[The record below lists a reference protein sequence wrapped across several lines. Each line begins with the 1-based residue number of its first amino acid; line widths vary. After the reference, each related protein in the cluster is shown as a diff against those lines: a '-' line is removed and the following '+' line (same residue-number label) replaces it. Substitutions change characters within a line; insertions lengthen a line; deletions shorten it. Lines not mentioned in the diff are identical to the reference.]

1 MNQLTKN
8 NFNIEPL
15 VFEIQNVIKK
25 GLSTILK
32 DYTDRYELLENTH
45 NQIMNLPSV
54 LNELNKN
61 SKSDETSDSDLE
73 ENEKPNFIS
82 IKDMTYNIVREEIEI
97 IENRLDK
104 MEKKF
109 DSIVPI
115 LDKILG
121 KMQTLNE
128 DVKGLKNEE
137 KETAEY
143 KTVYMTH
150 PVSNLVIK
158 PSIVTSSADEN
169 IKFEIEADIESGNED
184 EDEDEDD
191 VNPAMIT
198 CSTIN
203 LKTIQVEEEEEELVS
218 EEEQSD
224 EEEQSEE
231 EEELVSEEEQSDE
244 EEQSE
249 EEEELVSEEEELV
262 SEEEELVSEVEEE
275 LVSEVEEELVEE
287 VEEELVSEVEEELV
301 SEVEEEQIV
310 EEEEQV
316 VEEKSA
322 LIDEVETEASEE
334 ENEEDELIVIT
345 IDDIDYC
352 TNNEENGFIYEL
364 NDEGEQGDKIGYLKE
379 GEPFFYSDEN

>member
-1 MNQLTKN
+1 MSDLKTH

-32 DYTDRYELLENTH
+32 DYTDRYELLEKTH
-45 NQIMNLPSV
+45 NQIMRLPSV
-54 LNELNKN
+54 LNELNNN
-61 SKSDETSDSDLE
+61 SESDKTSDNDLE
-73 ENEKPNFIS
+73 EDKSNFIS
-82 IKDMTYNIVREEIEI
+82 IKDMTHNIVREEIEI

-128 DVKGLKNEE
+128 DVKGLKNSE
-137 KETAEY
+137 KQQKDQDEY

-150 PVSNLVIK
+150 TASTNLVIK
-158 PSIVTSSADEN
+158 PSIVTSSEDEN

-191 VNPAMIT
+191 NDVNPAMIT

-203 LKTIQVEEEEEELVS
+203 IKTLQHEEEEEESV
-218 EEEQSD
+218 EEEL
-224 EEEQSEE
+224 EEEELEEELEE
-231 EEELVSEEEQSDE
+231 EEES
-244 EEQSE
+244 
-249 EEEELVSEEEELV
+249 
-262 SEEEELVSEVEEE
+262 VEEE
-275 LVSEVEEELVEE
+275 SVEEESVEEELVEE
-287 VEEELVSEVEEELV
+287 ELVEEELVEEELVEEELV
-301 SEVEEEQIV
+301 EELEEESV
-310 EEEEQV
+310 VEEQV
-316 VEEKSA
+316 VV
-322 LIDEVETEASEE
+322 DEIETEASDEE
-334 ENEEDELIVIT
+334 EEEKDEEKEEEDEEDELIVIT

-379 GEPFFYSDEN
+379 GEPFFYSDEK